1 MDFDYSKFEEEYEV
15 FEIVRTY
22 QHICRDLD
30 KKLEMKQS
38 DKLDEQYC
46 CHWPFNRRNAEYYQN
61 IFDPQKELYVTFK
74 IKIPKGTEWMENTC
88 YVVNFD
94 YLNELDLYVMN
105 PSFH

>member
-1 MDFDYSKFEEEYEV
+1 MDFDYSKFEEKYEV

-46 CHWPFNRRNAEYYQN
+46 CHWPFNRRNKEYYHN
-61 IFDPQKELYVTFK
+61 IFDPEKVLYETFE
-74 IKIPKGTEWMENTC
+74 IKLPCESSPIIDND
-88 YVVNFD
+88 F
-94 YLNELDLYVMN
+94 DLYSDFRDRVDMYIMN
-105 PSFH
+105 PHR